1 MSRSEITLPAP
12 VLAAVQRGRHDDAI
26 RMLSLNHGISQTEA
40 EEQLALYLEQH
51 PPSRMR
57 GGGIG
62 AMSKKGALIAIG
74 LILLLGLA
82 YLTLGG

>member
-1 MSRSEITLPAP
+1 MSRSETTLPAP

-26 RMLSLNHGISQTEA
+26 RMLSQSHGISQTEA
-40 EEQLALYLEQH
+40 EEQLTLYLEQH

-62 AMSKKGALIAIG
+62 GKSKTSALIALG

-82 YLTLGG
+82 YLILG